1 MNVGLQTSPVNYSL
15 SKTDTGALKGIAIL
29 AMLFH
34 HIYTCPPAGVEP
46 YTGILLFLGA
56 LGKVCVSMFLFCSAY
71 GLSVQYAGTET
82 VEDSIKFVVKR
93 LIRFYANYWSIFL
106 IFVPIGVFVFG
117 RTLTDAY
124 GENVNVWAKLCY
136 DLLGIRGFSSYNIT
150 WWFNRLIIV
159 YYLLFPVAY
168 HLSKKVPF
176 LFFIFSLF
184 VFLRGGSD
192 YRLYWFVFIAGI
204 LWHQYQYNITSGITF
219 VPKMWQGLI
228 DLVALSATIFMRF
241 HVSIVA
247 ALRLDC
253 LITIFMVCIVVIIL
267 RLFPRLMQCLAFLGK
282 HSGNIYMIH
291 TFIYYYWFSKYVYMC
306 DLRTGGGILA
316 VLAVCFLLSV
326 LIEYIKAKTG
336 IYKLSNRM
344 IEFVEKY

>member
-46 YTGILLFLGA
+46 YTGILLFLGT

-93 LIRFYANYWSIFL
+93 LIRFYANYWFIFL

-124 GENVNVWAKLCY
+124 GANVNVWAKLCY
-136 DLLGIRGFSSYNIT
+136 DLLGMNSTSSYSIT
-150 WWFNRLIIV
+150 WWFNRLIIM
-159 YYLLFPVAY
+159 YYVVFPIAYHVSRKLPVAFFCLSVLLFLGHWKIY
-168 HLSKKVPF
+168 WL
-176 LFFIFSLF
+176 IFAMGILWQQYQKQLTSYADKCPHIVQMLGTVLLLALF
-184 VFLRGGSD
+184 VFVRSHISPDWKLNMD
-192 YRLYWFVFIAGI
+192 CAITLAFV
-204 LWHQYQYNITSGITF
+204 
-219 VPKMWQGLI
+219 
-228 DLVALSATIFMRF
+228 
-241 HVSIVA
+241 
-247 ALRLDC
+247 C
-253 LITIFMVCIVVIIL
+253 VVVNVL
-267 RLFPRLMQCLAFLGK
+267 RLFPRLMQCFAFLGR

-291 TFIYYYWFSKYVYMC
+291 TFIYYYWFSKYVYIC
-306 DLRTGGGILA
+306 DLRIGGGILA
-316 VLAVCFLLSV
+316 VLVVCLLLSV
-326 LIEYIKAKTG
+326 LIEYVKAKTG